1 MSVTKP
7 SVLETKVL
15 AKTKIFQIE
24 GVHLRFSN
32 GEERHYERLRGSRG
46 AEAVMIVPILDSET
60 VLLVKEYAVGL
71 EDYYLGF
78 PKGKV
83 DDNEDLLAAANR
95 ELKEETGYGAHHLE
109 ILKTMSSSPAYTTKQ
124 MTIIVAHDLY
134 EQRLDGDEPET
145 IEVVPWKL
153 NNLEAL
159 ISRDDFHEGRSI
171 AALFMVRD
179 FVQRAL
185 K

>member
-1 MSVTKP
+1 MSVRKP
-7 SVLETKVL
+7 SVLETKIL

-60 VLLVKEYAVGL
+60 VLLIKEYAVGL

-78 PKGKV
+78 PKGTV
-83 DDNEDLLAAANR
+83 DDNEDFLVAANR
-95 ELKEETGYGAHHLE
+95 ELMEETGYGARNLE
-109 ILKTMSSSPAYTTKQ
+109 ILKTMSSSPAYTTKK
-124 MTIIVAHDLY
+124 MKIILASDLY
-134 EQRLDGDEPET
+134 EKRLEGDEPET

-153 NNLEAL
+153 DNLEAL
-159 ISRDDFHEGRSI
+159 ISRDDFHEARSI

-179 FVQRAL
+179 LMKCF